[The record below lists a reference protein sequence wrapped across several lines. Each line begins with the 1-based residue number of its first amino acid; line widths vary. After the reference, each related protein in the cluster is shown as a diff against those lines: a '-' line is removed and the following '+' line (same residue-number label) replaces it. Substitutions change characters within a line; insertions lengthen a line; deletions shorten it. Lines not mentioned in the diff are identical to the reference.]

1 MRVSLLAA
9 IVIGLLFM
17 PLYAQTPEPQEVDTA
32 QQAVEPEA
40 TEEAGEPEQAT
51 EPEAVEEAGE
61 VEEVVEAAPVLSVQD
76 MAFCTAVVEREPLSR
91 DSSFSA
97 DIGQIFCW
105 TNVLNA
111 KVRSSMSGITTGR
124 KRPAWNCPRIMPAIV
139 SGAPRKFFPSGP
151 VNGLSPS
158 WPAPRKWER

>member
-61 VEEVVEAAPVLSVQD
+61 VEEVVEAAPVFLLYRRCGKGTFIQRFFLQRRYRPDILLDKRLKRRRRRFGRACLVLQWGGKGPRG
-76 MAFCTAVVEREPLSR
+76 TARELCPQSCLELQENSSR
-91 DSSFSA
+91 VD
-97 DIGQIFCW
+97 
-105 TNVLNA
+105 
-111 KVRSSMSGITTGR
+111 R
-124 KRPAWNCPRIMPAIV
+124 
-139 SGAPRKFFPSGP
+139 
-151 VNGLSPS
+151 
-158 WPAPRKWER
+158 